1 MLLQLYNHYYILRF
15 FGTQTGVA
23 KKICSYVWV
32 CMSTSQVMSAFKP
45 HPSANF
51 SPSYFHVIP
60 GHPSVC
66 LSSLLSFGTHHRL
79 HEIVVPHSSVPKLY
93 DSWVRTKHY
102 PTLNTLIAKVEPVNE
117 EDIRKKRK
125 RNPSP
130 SHCIHRLCI
139 SSSITTPICTPNHSI
154 THSRNS

>member
-1 MLLQLYNHYYILRF
+1 MARQKRSGPMLLINFLRWQMRGIFFKALWHLTAPLFNGKASNMLLQLYNHYYILRF
-15 FGTQTGVA
+15 FRTQTGVA

-102 PTLNTLIAKVEPVNE
+102 PTLNTLIAKRRTCE
-117 EDIRKKRK
+117 
-125 RNPSP
+125 
-130 SHCIHRLCI
+130 
-139 SSSITTPICTPNHSI
+139 
-154 THSRNS
+154 